1 MNALSYFLDPADIR
15 DMAVDEKKEEESE
28 DEVVIE
34 DFDDWCVQ
42 VCQELWSRPF
52 ICYIRAYEIL
62 IQIVDQMKFSF
73 GS

>member
-34 DFDDWCVQ
+34 DFDD
-42 VCQELWSRPF
+42 
-52 ICYIRAYEIL
+52 
-62 IQIVDQMKFSF
+62 
-73 GS
+73 